1 MVKMEIIQI
10 KEWKVQR
17 IREKKEK
24 GDCDYLLNLCHLSF
38 IRSAN
43 TLLLIRNAIFIV
55 NRNA

>member
-1 MVKMEIIQI
+1 MEIIQI